1 MRMFVTLR
9 VSRVS
14 MLQSLAAWLLYLGTF
29 VGEIQGEFAFGFT
42 LIDLLGFGYR

>member
-1 MRMFVTLR
+1 
-9 VSRVS
+9 

-42 LIDLLGFGYR
+42 LIYLLSFGYRCTHVDA